1 MAGRPKTTVK
11 AETIAINESP
21 DVTAQDALKK
31 ENDELKA
38 QLKALMDKFSDIESK
53 LETVASKK
61 EETLVTD
68 EINYESDL
76 LDFKDINPNKP
87 IMVMSLTDGD
97 VWLKT
102 SIPSKNFHFD
112 KFGHRKPITY
122 SDLQDVIAMNRSFI
136 EDGVVYICDKDVVK
150 NNYLDEYYKK
160 FLTVDMITNILS
172 FSNEKIEQL
181 VTNTTPS
188 IQETIISI
196 LVKKINS
203 NEWVDQNKIS
213 VIGRSCN
220 PPCDINELAL
230 KQRKSL

>member
-11 AETIAINESP
+11 AETTANNESP
-21 DVTAQDALKK
+21 DVTAQEILEK
-31 ENDELKA
+31 ENNELKA

-53 LETVASKK
+53 LESVTSKK
-61 EETLVTD
+61 GESLATD
-68 EINYESDL
+68 EISYESEL
-76 LDFKDINPNKP
+76 SDFKDINPNKP

-102 SIPSKNFHFD
+102 SVPSKNFHFD

-150 NNYLDEYYKK
+150 NNYLDEHYKK

-172 FSNEKIEQL
+172 FSSEKIEQL
-181 VTNTTPS
+181 VSNTTPS

-196 LVKKINS
+196 LVKKINN

>member
-1 MAGRPKTTVK
+1 MAGRSKTTVK
-11 AETIAINESP
+11 AETTANNESP
-21 DVTAQDALKK
+21 DVTAQEILEK
-31 ENDELKA
+31 ENNELKA

-53 LETVASKK
+53 LESVTSKK
-61 EETLVTD
+61 GESLATD
-68 EINYESDL
+68 EISYESEL
-76 LDFKDINPNKP
+76 SDFKDINPNKP

-102 SIPSKNFHFD
+102 SVPSKNFHFD

-150 NNYLDEYYKK
+150 NNYLDEHYKK

-172 FSNEKIEQL
+172 FSSKKIEQL
-181 VTNTTPS
+181 VSNTTPS

-196 LVKKINS
+196 LVKKINN
-203 NEWVDQNKIS
+203 NEWVDQNKVS

>member
-11 AETIAINESP
+11 AETTANNESP
-21 DVTAQDALKK
+21 DVTAQEILEK
-31 ENDELKA
+31 ENNELKA

-53 LETVASKK
+53 LESVTSKK
-61 EETLVTD
+61 GESLATD
-68 EINYESDL
+68 EISYESEL
-76 LDFKDINPNKP
+76 SDFKDINPNKP

-102 SIPSKNFHFD
+102 SVPSKNFHFD

-172 FSNEKIEQL
+172 FSSEKIEQL

-196 LVKKINS
+196 LVKKINN

>member
-1 MAGRPKTTVK
+1 MAARPKTTVK
-11 AETIAINESP
+11 AETTANNETP
-21 DVTAQDALKK
+21 DVTAQESLEK
-31 ENDELKA
+31 ENNELKA

-53 LETVASKK
+53 LESVTSKK
-61 EETLVTD
+61 EESFATD
-68 EINYESDL
+68 EFSYESEL
-76 LDFKDINPNKP
+76 SDFKDINPNKP

-102 SIPSKNFHFD
+102 SVPSKNFHFD

-172 FSNEKIEQL
+172 FSSEKIEQL

-196 LVKKINS
+196 LVKKINN